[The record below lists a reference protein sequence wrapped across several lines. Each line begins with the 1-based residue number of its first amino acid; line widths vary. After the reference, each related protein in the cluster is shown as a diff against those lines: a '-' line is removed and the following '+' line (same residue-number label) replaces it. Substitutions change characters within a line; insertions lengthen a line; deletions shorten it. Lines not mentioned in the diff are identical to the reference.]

1 MKKKLPVVTR
11 DERTM
16 LPEVLPDPRAARARS
31 TAPRQRTIAHM
42 QRMLTMG
49 AAVGLAFGCGKTTK
63 PAEAGGESRG
73 CGKGSATNDDA
84 GANNVTTSTG
94 YAVVDPVPTPAYCP
108 NLAQKIHATA
118 LAVESD
124 AGDLLVDVYFPLVG
138 DRPDVKYVAD
148 ATPVAYAATVVQTW
162 HQKGGVTV
170 RVKPQGDTQNAS
182 VSVKIM
188 CDHGPGTISANLS
201 MPKRPK
207 PGQGVAVYVSEY

>member
-1 MKKKLPVVTR
+1 
-11 DERTM
+11 M
-16 LPEVLPDPRAARARS
+16 LPEVLPDPRGARARS
-31 TAPRQRTIAHM
+31 AGPRQRTVAHM

-63 PAEAGGESRG
+63 PADGAGESRG
-73 CGKGSATNDDA
+73 CGKGGAATDDA

-118 LAVESD
+118 LAVDGD
-124 AGDLLVDVYFPLVG
+124 AGDLLVDVYLPLIG

-148 ATPVAYAATVVQTW
+148 AAPIAYNATVVQTW
-162 HQKGGVTV
+162 RQKGGVTV
-170 RVKPQGDTQNAS
+170 RLKPQANAQSAS

-201 MPKRPK
+201 MPKPPK
-207 PGQGVAVYVSEY
+207 PGQAVVVYVSEY